1 MAAPRILLHPQVD
14 RALIRVADGWQ
25 FGVDFARWA
34 VRPPYHLDE
43 VLRQCQEVGLKTL
56 PLILLTGFITGVVF
70 TQQSRPSL
78 QAFGATSWL
87 PSLIIIALIR
97 SLAPLVTALICA
109 GKVGSS
115 IGAELGSM
123 RVTEQI
129 EAMEVSAIHPF
140 KYLVVTRTLAVMLMT
155 PILTM
160 YFGLSG
166 AIGSF
171 LNVRANEGTSLT
183 AFVQTGFASIDAG
196 DIGAA
201 VVRALTFG
209 LLIGLISSAAGFYA
223 ERGTAGVG
231 KAANQAVVRSMLA
244 VFLGE
249 VFIVQILATLRSM

>member
-1 MAAPRILLHPQVD
+1 MPETRTLFHPNID
-14 RALIRVADGWQ
+14 RALIRVADGWS
-25 FGVDFARWA
+25 FAVDFAYWA
-34 VRPPYHLDE
+34 IRPPYHAAE

-56 PLILLTGFITGVVF
+56 PLITLTGFITGVVF

-78 QAFGATSWL
+78 EAFGATSWL
-87 PSLIIIALIR
+87 PSLIVIAMVR

-129 EAMEVSAIHPF
+129 EAMEVSAVNPF
-140 KYLVVTRTLAVMLMT
+140 KYLVVTRTLAITFMT
-155 PILTM
+155 PVLTM
-160 YFGLSG
+160 YFGFTG
-166 AIGSF
+166 TVGSY
-171 LNVRANEGTSLT
+171 LNVRSNEGTTLVG
-183 AFVQTGFASIDAG
+183 FVQTGFASIDTT

-201 VVRALTFG
+201 IVRALTFG
-209 LLIGLISSAAGFYA
+209 LLVGLISSAAGFYA
-223 ERGTAGVG
+223 DRGTAGVG

-249 VFIVQILATLRSM
+249 IFIVQILATMRSM